1 MLLRP
6 DSLKTL
12 RHLVVAYSVSIATV
26 IAAVLLRQRLD
37 PLMGDTLPLVTL
49 FGAIAVA
56 VWIGGYGPAI
66 LVAVFGYVACAY
78 LYIEPRRDI
87 ELGPK
92 NLVGLIAYCFT
103 SSIIIIFGQLLLR
116 ARRRAQL
123 AGERLRI
130 TISSV
135 GDAVI
140 TTDAQGRVGTLNP
153 VAEALTGWTNDDAK
167 GKPLETVFHIINERT
182 RERGEN

>member
-66 LVAVFGYVACAY
+66 LVAVLGYLACAY
-78 LYIEPRRDI
+78 VFIEPRGYID
-87 ELGPK
+87 LATTK
-92 NLVGLIAYCFT
+92 NQVGFVAYCFT
-103 SSIIIIFGQLLLR
+103 SSIII
-116 ARRRAQL
+116 
-123 AGERLRI
+123 
-130 TISSV
+130 V
-135 GDAVI
+135 
-140 TTDAQGRVGTLNP
+140 
-153 VAEALTGWTNDDAK
+153 
-167 GKPLETVFHIINERT
+167 
-182 RERGEN
+182 